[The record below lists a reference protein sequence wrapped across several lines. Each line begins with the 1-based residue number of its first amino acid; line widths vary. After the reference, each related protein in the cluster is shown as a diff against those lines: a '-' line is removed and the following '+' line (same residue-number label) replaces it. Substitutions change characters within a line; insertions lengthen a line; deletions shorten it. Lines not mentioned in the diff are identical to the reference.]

1 MSDVTIARITDFGQ
15 ITLRGDLASPAFA
28 EAIGL
33 PLPQPR
39 RITDG
44 EVRLAWMSPDELL
57 AFCPREQVADHVEAV
72 SKALTGQHALAV
84 DVSDARAVFRL
95 SGPEARLRE
104 TLAKLSPAD
113 FRPEALPQGEV
124 RRTRLAQVPAALWFD
139 EGQATVIAFRSVATY
154 VEDIL
159 RNAAR
164 VAVDHF

>member
-1 MSDVTIARITDFGQ
+1 MSDVTIERITDLGQ

-28 EAIGL
+28 EAVSV
-33 PLPQPR
+33 PLPEPR
-39 RITDG
+39 RITEG

-57 AFCPREQVADHVEAV
+57 AFCPRAQVATYVAAV
-72 SKALTGQHALAV
+72 SKALSGQHHLAA

-95 SGPEARLRE
+95 TGPEPRLRE

-113 FRPEALPQGEV
+113 FRPDRLPRGEV

-139 EGQATVIAFRSVATY
+139 EGTATVICFRSVATY

-159 RNAAR
+159 RTSAR
-164 VAVDHF
+164 EVVGHF